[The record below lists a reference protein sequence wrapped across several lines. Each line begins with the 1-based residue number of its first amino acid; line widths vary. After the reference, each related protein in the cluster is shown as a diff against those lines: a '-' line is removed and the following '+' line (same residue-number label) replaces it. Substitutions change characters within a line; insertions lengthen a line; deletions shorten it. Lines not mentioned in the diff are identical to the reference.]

1 MTGHPGVVHGR
12 IPLRFG
18 VGRSPNN
25 HVSFGRGG
33 PHFCLGA
40 HLAKL
45 EVRIMF
51 EQLLP
56 RLASIEPAGPPRL
69 IRTNFTHA
77 LKRMPVR
84 VVAA

>member
-1 MTGHPGVVHGR
+1 VFDD
-12 IPLRFG
+12 PLRFD
-18 VGRSPNN
+18 VGRRPND

-51 EQLLP
+51 EELLP
-56 RLASIEPAGPPRL
+56 RLESIEPNGPVRR
-69 IRTNFTHA
+69 IRTNFTNA

-84 VVAA
+84 AVAA